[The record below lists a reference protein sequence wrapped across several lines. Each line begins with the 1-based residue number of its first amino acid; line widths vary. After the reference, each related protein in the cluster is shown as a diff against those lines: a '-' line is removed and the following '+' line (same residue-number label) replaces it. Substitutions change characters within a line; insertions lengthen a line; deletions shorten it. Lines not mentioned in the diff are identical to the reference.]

1 MAVVG
6 VAESRSLSSRS
17 GHAPL
22 ISLALHTRLAI
33 TSFRHK
39 GLERLY
45 ISDDARRVPA
55 KLAARLRRILAALDT
70 AADVSDLRVFPG
82 WRVHELKGELRGY
95 WSISVSGNWRVVFRF
110 NAGDASEVILVDYH

>member
-1 MAVVG
+1 V
-6 VAESRSLSSRS
+6 
-17 GHAPL
+17 
-22 ISLALHTRLAI
+22 I